1 MQLLIW
7 FVNSNVQNAF
17 YTGMIGLAYGPVF
30 PASLTLANDILPPDI
45 HMVSMAIMCVIYCFS
60 YAVLRRLII
69 NQNRSTGASI
79 GAGAY
84 RTVPLT
90 FVGSNCSLFY
100 TALFPFLAGFLSSI
114 KGIHTLTFVTVPLA
128 SAIAC
133 LWFLFPSRIPHR
145 ATIV

>member
-7 FVNSNVQNAF
+7 LVNSNIQNAF
-17 YTGMIGLAYGPVF
+17 STSIIGLAYGPVF

-45 HMVSMAIMCVIYCFS
+45 HMVSMAIMCVIYCLS
-60 YAVLRRLII
+60 YAVFENL
-69 NQNRSTGASI
+69 SSI
-79 GAGAY
+79 KKDLPTVALGLV
-84 RTVPLT
+84 RTVALT
-90 FVGSNCSLFY
+90 FARSNRSLFY
-100 TALFPFLAGFLSSI
+100 TALFPFVAGFISSI
-114 KGIHTLTFVTVPLA
+114 KGIHTLTFITVPLA